1 MKRILLPT
9 DFSENASNA
18 ISYAVQLFAEEECI
32 FYLLNT
38 YTPVASN
45 AGMMVNSYSALQ
57 LEEITRAGSERGLDL
72 IEEKLLKEYSNP
84 KHTFKKLT
92 AFNLLVSEIV
102 ARVKENKIDL
112 IVMGTQGATGAKE
125 IFLGTHTM
133 FTIKKV
139 KCPVIAVPSGFK
151 YESPKE
157 ILFATDYRFY
167 TSNKYLSLL
176 KDLCTACESKLN
188 ILNAYFRVPLDQ
200 GQKKAKDYLDDFFK
214 EISHLFHIAEGS
226 DIPTAVK
233 KFQETRKI
241 NLLVMIHNKH
251 GFFENLLFK
260 PVINEM
266 VYHTNV
272 PFLVIPSIKRMLSQ

>member
-9 DFSENASNA
+9 DFSENAFNA
-18 ISYAVQLFAEEECI
+18 INYALQLFAEDVCT

-38 YTPVASN
+38 YTPVAGN
-45 AGMMVNSYSALQ
+45 IGMMVDSYSALQ
-57 LEEITRAGSERGLDL
+57 LEQITRAGSERGLDL
-72 IEEKLLKEYSNP
+72 IEEKLLTRYANP
-84 KHTFKKLT
+84 KHTFKKLS

-102 ARVKENKIDL
+102 ACVKEYDIDL
-112 IVMGTQGATGAKE
+112 IIMGTQGATGAKE

-151 YESPKE
+151 YEVPKE
-157 ILFATDYRFY
+157 ILFATDYRFV
-167 TSNKYLSLL
+167 TSNKHLALL
-176 KDLCTACESKLN
+176 KELCVTNHSKLN
-188 ILNAYFRVPLDQ
+188 ILNAYYNVPLDEV
-200 GQKKAKDYLDDFFK
+200 QKKNKDYLDDFFK
-214 EISHLFHIAEGS
+214 EISHLFHITEGS
-226 DIPTAVK
+226 DIPEAVT

-251 GFFENLLFK
+251 SFFENLLFK

-272 PFLVIPSIKRMLSQ
+272 PFLVIPSKQRMQTE